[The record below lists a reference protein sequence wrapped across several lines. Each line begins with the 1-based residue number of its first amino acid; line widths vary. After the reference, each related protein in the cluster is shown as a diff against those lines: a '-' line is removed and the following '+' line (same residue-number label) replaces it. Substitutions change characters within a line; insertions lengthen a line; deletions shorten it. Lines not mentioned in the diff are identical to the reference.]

1 MREQLEITQL
11 RLDEETHRRRAA
23 ESSWKAAEQRMEQVE
38 ADVREEMWRETEA
51 LMQEERRRWRAA
63 REEESE
69 RNDEHLDRKLEI
81 LTRGCIEVLEDPEP
95 TVDERVEELES
106 ENERLRARLE
116 NVEREKGLR
125 SPSKKMRVLKSRK
138 WEGSGLGLDGS
149 P

>member
-1 MREQLEITQL
+1 
-11 RLDEETHRRRAA
+11 
-23 ESSWKAAEQRMEQVE
+23 
-38 ADVREEMWRETEA
+38 
-51 LMQEERRRWRAA
+51 MQEERRRWRAA